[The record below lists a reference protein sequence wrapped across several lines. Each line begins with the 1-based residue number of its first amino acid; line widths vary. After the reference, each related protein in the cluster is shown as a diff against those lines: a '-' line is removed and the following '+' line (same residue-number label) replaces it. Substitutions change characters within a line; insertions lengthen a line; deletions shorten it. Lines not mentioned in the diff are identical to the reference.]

1 MMNSINITSR
11 GKFLLFWVLFSMM
24 CTYPYIFN
32 RILPLPNITELIGL
46 SFVCFGLF
54 FKKSSGKIPS
64 FIPALLITQI
74 VATISAILVTQDS
87 EYFKQILY
95 LVWCFVNIRFIN
107 IIGVRNFLL
116 IYNRIVLVVALLGA
130 LSFVLSLILGPRI
143 LFEYINMD
151 GRPGAFVYATFTN
164 TINGNVIRY
173 SGIFD
178 EPGAMAFWAMFA
190 LLTNHLYVKDR
201 YLEKPLIIALFFTLS
216 LAYIIQIALFFFF
229 YYIAHAKM
237 KTKIYTIIFCF
248 AMVAAVFLFVDHD
261 SLIYRLT
268 LGRLGLDSDYDLL
281 GDNNRTN
288 MMELAKKMFLSNP
301 IFGVGP
307 TIFYGGDYA
316 ADNPYETLAKDGL
329 FGTFFIYLPLIVIGK
344 MVKFKKD
351 IIFGIFI
358 LAVGYLQRPFHTNII
373 HYTMLYLFVYSS
385 YLYFKEEKLC
395 VKYQ

>member
-1 MMNSINITSR
+1 
-11 GKFLLFWVLFSMM
+11 
-24 CTYPYIFN
+24 
-32 RILPLPNITELIGL
+32 
-46 SFVCFGLF
+46 
-54 FKKSSGKIPS
+54 
-64 FIPALLITQI
+64 
-74 VATISAILVTQDS
+74 
-87 EYFKQILY
+87 
-95 LVWCFVNIRFIN
+95 
-107 IIGVRNFLL
+107 
-116 IYNRIVLVVALLGA
+116 
-130 LSFVLSLILGPRI
+130 
-143 LFEYINMD
+143 
-151 GRPGAFVYATFTN
+151 
-164 TINGNVIRY
+164 
-173 SGIFD
+173 
-178 EPGAMAFWAMFA
+178 
-190 LLTNHLYVKDR
+190 
-201 YLEKPLIIALFFTLS
+201 
-216 LAYIIQIALFFFF
+216 
-229 YYIAHAKM
+229 
-237 KTKIYTIIFCF
+237 
-248 AMVAAVFLFVDHD
+248 MVAAVFLFVDHD

-288 MMELAKKMFLSNP
+288 MMKLAKKMFLSNP